1 MYKLKSAVALFAL
14 LSYGAANAAL
24 PPPTTIDINGVG
36 SSMSSPAIA
45 IAPPSVR
52 DELVKSTRSMVAEQV
67 AEYQYG
73 QLTPEEMY
81 RIKSIE
87 LEKERIGANPYLSIP
102 EPVVRSLAVSLNP
115 GEQPPLVRVS
125 RNMLTSIVFTDN
137 DGQPWFIDKVTINRN
152 QFSDA
157 ANMPSG
163 EAGEVTPTNILTLEP
178 NENFVFG
185 NVSITLK
192 GKALPVILILA
203 SGQPTVDMRV
213 DARIPGRNP
222 DAAYVPGGSPVRAQ
236 TDIDNDALAF
246 LDGSIPNLAEPLI
259 ASDVAAQGWEH
270 NNSLY
275 VKSRLDVLFPAY
287 SSRASTADG
296 VNIYRFDTTTPNN
309 SITLMQRQGQPV
321 TVSFESAPYYQYN
334 Q

>member
-1 MYKLKSAVALFAL
+1 MYKLKTSVALLTLFF
-14 LSYGAANAAL
+14 YGAANAAL
-24 PPPTTIDINGVG
+24 PPPTTIDVNGGG
-36 SSMSSPAIA
+36 SSVTSPAIA

-52 DELVKSTRSMVAEQV
+52 DELVKSTRSMVADQV
-67 AEYQYG
+67 AEYQYS

-125 RNMLTSIVFTDN
+125 KDMLTSIVFTDN
-137 DGQPWFIDKVTINRN
+137 DGQPWYIDKVTINRN

-163 EAGEVTPTNILTLEP
+163 ETGEVTPTNILTLEP

-222 DAAYVPGGSPVRAQ
+222 DAAYVPGVSAVRAQ

-246 LDGSIPNLAEPLI
+246 LDGSIPDLAEPLI
-259 ASDVAAQGWEH
+259 ASDTAAQGWEH
-270 NNSLY
+270 NNALY

-309 SITLMQRQGQPV
+309 SITLMQRHGQPV
-321 TVSFESAPYYQYN
+321 TVSFEPAPYYQYN

>member
-1 MYKLKSAVALFAL
+1 MYKLKPTVALFAL
-14 LSYGAANAAL
+14 FSYGVANAAL
-24 PPPTTIDINGVG
+24 PPPTTIDVNSGGNIT
-36 SSMSSPAIA
+36 SPAIA
-45 IAPPSVR
+45 AAPPSIR
-52 DELVKSTRSMVAEQV
+52 DELVKSTRSMVADQV
-67 AEYQYG
+67 AEYQYS

-125 RNMLTSIVFTDN
+125 KDMLTSIVFTDN
-137 DGQPWFIDKVTINRN
+137 DGQPWYIDKVTINRN

-157 ANMPSG
+157 ANMPSD
-163 EAGEVTPTNILTLEP
+163 ETGEVTPTNILTLEP

-185 NVSITLK
+185 NVSINLK

-203 SGQPTVDMRV
+203 SGQPTVDLRV

-222 DAAYVPGGSPVRAQ
+222 DAAYVPGSSVVRAQ

-246 LDGSIPNLAEPLI
+246 LDGSIPDLAEPLI
-259 ASDVAAQGWEH
+259 ASDVAAQGWEY

-309 SITLMQRQGQPV
+309 SITLMQRHGQPV
-321 TVSFESAPYYQYN
+321 TVSFEPAPYYQYN

>member
-1 MYKLKSAVALFAL
+1 MYKLKPAVVLFSL
-14 LSYGAANAAL
+14 FSYGVANAAL
-24 PPPTTIDINGVG
+24 PPPTTIDVNVPGNSV
-36 SSMSSPAIA
+36 SSPAIA

-52 DELVKSTRSMVAEQV
+52 DEIVKSTRSMVADQV
-67 AEYQYG
+67 AEHQYS

-125 RNMLTSIVFTDN
+125 KDMLTSIVFTDN
-137 DGQPWFIDKVTINRN
+137 DGQPWYIDKVTINRN

-157 ANMPSG
+157 ANMPEG
-163 EAGEVTPTNILTLEP
+163 ANEAKPTNILTLEP

-185 NVSITLK
+185 NVSIALK

-213 DARIPGRNP
+213 DARISGRNP
-222 DAAYVPGGSPVRAQ
+222 DAAYVPGVSAVRAH
-236 TDIDNDALAF
+236 TDIDNDALSF
-246 LDGSIPNLAEPLI
+246 LDGSIPELAEPLI

-321 TVSFESAPYYQYN
+321 TVTFEPAPYYQYN

>member
-1 MYKLKSAVALFAL
+1 MYKIKPAIILFSL
-14 LSYGAANAAL
+14 LSYGVANAAM
-24 PPPTTIDINGVG
+24 PPPTTIDVNIPGG
-36 SSMSSPAIA
+36 TMTSPAIA

-52 DELVKSTRSMVAEQV
+52 DDLVKSTRSMVADQV
-67 AEYQYG
+67 AEYQYS

-87 LEKERIGANPYLSIP
+87 LEKERIGANPYLNIP

-137 DGQPWFIDKVTINRN
+137 DGQPWFIDKVAINRN

-157 ANMPSG
+157 ANMPDGG
-163 EAGEVTPTNILTLEP
+163 EEEGTQTNILTLEP

-185 NVSITLK
+185 NVSVTLK

-222 DAAYVPGGSPVRAQ
+222 NAAYIPGQSSVRAS

-246 LDGSIPNLAEPLI
+246 LDGSIPDLAEPLI

-296 VNIYRFDTTTPNN
+296 INIYRFDTTTPNN

-321 TVSFESAPYYQYN
+321 TVTFEPAPYYQYN

>member
-1 MYKLKSAVALFAL
+1 MYKIKPAVILFSL
-14 LSYGAANAAL
+14 LSCGVASAAM
-24 PPPTTIDINGVG
+24 PPPTTIDVNIPGG
-36 SSMSSPAIA
+36 TSSPAIA

-52 DELVKSTRSMVAEQV
+52 DDIVQSTRSMVADQV
-67 AEYQYG
+67 AEYQYS

-87 LEKERIGANPYLSIP
+87 LEKERIGSNPYLSIP

-137 DGQPWFIDKVTINRN
+137 DGQPWFIDKVAINRN

-157 ANMPSG
+157 ANMPDGGDQEGSQ
-163 EAGEVTPTNILTLEP
+163 TNILTLEP

-185 NVSITLK
+185 NVSVTLK

-222 DAAYVPGGSPVRAQ
+222 NAAYVPGMSAVRAS

-246 LDGSIPNLAEPLI
+246 LDGSIPELAEPLI

-270 NNSLY
+270 NNALY

-296 VNIYRFDTTTPNN
+296 INIYRFDTTTPNN

-321 TVSFESAPYYQYN
+321 TVTFEPAPYYQYN